1 MARLLS
7 SRVAKLEQRNRP
19 TARVRSSV
27 VEIDAATRKPIG
39 PMPTRGRVM
48 VVTTWPS
55 DEAWSRALRRQQA
68 QLIQHP

>member
-1 MARLLS
+1 MKRLA
-7 SRVAKLEQRNRP
+7 SRIAKLEQRSRP

-48 VVTTWPS
+48 VATNFGT
-55 DEAWSRALRRQQA
+55 DDAWRKALRRQQA
-68 QLIQHP
+68 QLTQR

>member
-1 MARLLS
+1 MNRLA
-7 SRVAKLEQRNRP
+7 SRLKKLEQRRRP

-48 VVTTWPS
+48 VATNFGT
-55 DEAWSRALRRQQA
+55 DEAWRKAVARNQA
-68 QLIQHP
+68 QLLTRP